1 MRRGCKTYEGYKI
14 MKMSVLVPTL
24 GQREKE
30 IIRLLDSLQNQN
42 YDNYEI
48 VIVTQ
53 VNHDFI
59 KQTISGYKNMDI
71 IQVKIN
77 ETGLSKARNRGLE
90 VATGEIVLLS
100 DDDCWYPSYAL
111 SSIAD
116 KFKIHNNVK
125 ILLTQIYDPMK
136 KELYKQYSKK
146 EGYISN
152 KLQLMRKSSIEIAFK
167 RNMISYSKFDER
179 FGLGSEFVCG
189 EELDFLLNNYAKNTI
204 FYTPKITVYHKKKEN
219 SSNNKQIIAKG
230 AIYGK
235 NFNVFICLLVLV
247 RDLIIKRENNFKY
260 FWKGYNEYFK
270 RTN

>member
-1 MRRGCKTYEGYKI
+1 

-116 KFKIHNNVK
+116 KFKIHN
-125 ILLTQIYDPMK
+125 
-136 KELYKQYSKK
+136 S
-146 EGYISN
+146 
-152 KLQLMRKSSIEIAFK
+152 
-167 RNMISYSKFDER
+167 
-179 FGLGSEFVCG
+179 
-189 EELDFLLNNYAKNTI
+189 
-204 FYTPKITVYHKKKEN
+204 
-219 SSNNKQIIAKG
+219 
-230 AIYGK
+230 
-235 NFNVFICLLVLV
+235 
-247 RDLIIKRENNFKY
+247 
-260 FWKGYNEYFK
+260 
-270 RTN
+270 